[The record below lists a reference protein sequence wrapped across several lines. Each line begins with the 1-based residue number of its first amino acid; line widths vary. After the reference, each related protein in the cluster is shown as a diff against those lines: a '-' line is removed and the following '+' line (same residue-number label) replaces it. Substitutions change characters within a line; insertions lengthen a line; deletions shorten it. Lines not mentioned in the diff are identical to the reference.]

1 MRNDVVLNIHSQ
13 SVEAGNFRFII
24 PQEMRKMGRSLK
36 HGSRVFLIQGGPA
49 ATKGWRDFQETFNVD
64 GPEAARLV
72 SWYYN
77 LLVQLYLNGL
87 STEDVQKILL
97 SEPTSYLPRD
107 FWEATGKPK
116 NPAFILVSSG
126 ARAILGAHARVTEER
141 LEWKLE
147 PRYAGLFT
155 RITALAI
162 AELSLFKN
170 GEDDFLAGWV
180 WRDRKISSWRDLGKP
195 FGATRS
201 WFVYR
206 YYPSNKTAACTYY
219 NRHVVEDGDWDRN
232 IALPRARSQVV
243 CNSLVLD
250 AWRKP
255 KKALVLNPVKLLREK
270 KKITWFS

>member
-24 PQEMRKMGRSLK
+24 PQEIHKMGRSLK

-155 RITALAI
+155 SPSFASRASHVCSVAMGVDNSGTTT
-162 AELSLFKN
+162 EQLF
-170 GEDDFLAGWV
+170 
-180 WRDRKISSWRDLGKP
+180 SSV
-195 FGATRS
+195 AS
-201 WFVYR
+201 
-206 YYPSNKTAACTYY
+206 
-219 NRHVVEDGDWDRN
+219 GDPL
-232 IALPRARSQVV
+232 LPRSHRS
-243 CNSLVLD
+243 
-250 AWRKP
+250 
-255 KKALVLNPVKLLREK
+255 
-270 KKITWFS
+270 FSG